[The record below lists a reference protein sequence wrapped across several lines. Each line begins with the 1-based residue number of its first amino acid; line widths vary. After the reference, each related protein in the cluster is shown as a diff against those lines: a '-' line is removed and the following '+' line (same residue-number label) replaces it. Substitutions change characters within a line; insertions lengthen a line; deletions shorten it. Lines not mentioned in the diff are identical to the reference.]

1 MGSTRTNVK
10 NINVSSSVLSRS
22 ERCEIAKLSVRLE
35 TRSHGNFV
43 VPVWK
48 YFGELWH
55 EDSAASSSAS
65 NSAKMYQVC
74 AWTKI
79 TVTAYYAYSVN
90 RSCIW
95 HRSRS
100 KRSHQPNRKVQ

>member
-55 EDSAASSSAS
+55 EDSAASCSAS
-65 NSAKMYQVC
+65 NSATNVSSVC
-74 AWTKI
+74 LDKDHRYT
-79 TVTAYYAYSVN
+79 YYAYSVN
-90 RSCIW
+90 RSCMA
-95 HRSRS
+95 
-100 KRSHQPNRKVQ
+100 QVKVAKVTSAE